1 MERLNLRNLDYEK
14 VFNVMVESTAL
25 YVKESGLKC
34 MVLGISGGIDSSVT
48 ACICHKVSER
58 YDIPL
63 IGISLPCSTNKEDEV
78 STANLIGKEFCD
90 EFYEVNLQSLF
101 MSAERTFN
109 SIGLE
114 STPISQGN
122 IKARLRGNFL
132 YNIAGIKKGIV
143 MDTDNMTE
151 HLLGFWTIAGGDES
165 DFNPLGQLW
174 KHEVYNLAEYI
185 FNNVYKNSE
194 GLKKSIELIPTDGNG
209 VSNSDLEQIAP
220 GYTYDDVDRV
230 LYKWNQMDKKTQEK
244 VYRMI
249 QSGDFDYVASFTG
262 IDSEDLDMIKNLFKR
277 VRNSEY
283 KRKQRPLIIDINN
296 GNVCE
301 KNGEIYK
308 DYRNLV

>member
-1 MERLNLRNLDYEK
+1 MGRLNLRNLDYEK

-25 YVKESGLKC
+25 YIKENGLKC

-48 ACICHKVSER
+48 ACICHKVSEK
-58 YDIPL
+58 YNIPL
-63 IGISLPCSTNKEDEV
+63 IGVSLPCSTNKEDEV
-78 STANLIGKEFCD
+78 STASLIGKEFCD

-101 MSAERTFN
+101 ENAECVFN

-143 MDTDNMTE
+143 MDTDMVTENM
-151 HLLGFWTIAGGDES
+151 LGFWTISGDEC
-165 DFNPLGQLW
+165 DFNPIGELW
-174 KHEVYNLAEYI
+174 KHEVYLLAEYI

-230 LYKWNQMDKKTQEK
+230 LYEWSQKDKNEQQKI
-244 VYRMI
+244 YGML
-249 QSGDFDYVASFTG
+249 QSGNFDFIATAAGMSDKFLVM
-262 IDSEDLDMIKNLFKR
+262 LKNLLKR
-277 VRNSEY
+277 VMNSEF